1 VSFDFLNGGSARLP
15 FCCHDPFERKEA
27 DKMDGSRGGRM
38 ALGMAVGVG
47 LGYLFGAALLDNPT
61 VGAVAGIALGAA
73 VGYFSPSRSS

>member
-1 VSFDFLNGGSARLP
+1 
-15 FCCHDPFERKEA
+15 
-27 DKMDGSRGGRM
+27 MDGSRGGRM